1 MSTRLTLAAVIAIVS
16 AAGMTAIAAPP
27 APPAQGPPE
36 GGPAAMPDRPDLQ
49 ARNLFQAGQYA
60 GALAI
65 YQRLYAE
72 THHPTY
78 LRNIGRCHQ
87 MLREP
92 KPAIETFQAYLRD
105 ARSLDRGERAE
116 IEGYIG
122 EMQRL
127 EVAAAAGAAPAAS
140 AAPPSTSRS
149 TPSWSPGTTA
159 TVSAQSSSPVT
170 HKWWFW
176 TGLGA
181 LAAAG
186 VIAIVASSGGNDRLP
201 CPSGAVCPR

>member
-1 MSTRLTLAAVIAIVS
+1 MRTRRVMAAVILVVAC
-16 AAGMTAIAAPP
+16 GMTAIAAPSEP
-27 APPAQGPPE
+27 AAPAAAAS
-36 GGPAAMPDRPDLQ
+36 GPAAMPDRPDLQ
-49 ARNLFQAGQYA
+49 ARNLFQAGQFA

-65 YQRLYAE
+65 YQRLYAD

-92 KPAIETFQAYLRD
+92 RPAIESFQAYLRD
-105 ARSLDRGERAE
+105 ARSLDPGERAE
-116 IEGYIG
+116 IERYIG

-127 EVAAAAGAAPAAS
+127 EVAAPAGAGPAG
-140 AAPPSTSRS
+140 

-159 TVSAQSSSPVT
+159 TVSAHSSSPIT

-186 VIAIVASSGGNDRLP
+186 VIAIVASSGGTDRLP
-201 CPSGAVCPR
+201 CPSGAVCPP

>member
-1 MSTRLTLAAVIAIVS
+1 MRAPLLPFAVVAVIF
-16 AAGMTAIAAPP
+16 AAGTTAMAAPP
-27 APPAQGPPE
+27 ASPAPPAESSPP
-36 GGPAAMPDRPDLQ
+36 AMPDRPDLQ
-49 ARNLFQAGQYA
+49 ARNLFQAGRYA

-92 KPAIETFQAYLRD
+92 KPAIDSFRSYLHE
-105 ARSLDRGERAE
+105 ARSLDPGERAE
-116 IEGYIG
+116 IDGYIV

-127 EVAAAAGAAPAAS
+127 EVATAAPPAS
-140 AAPPSTSRS
+140 AAPPPAG
-149 TPSWSPGTTA
+149 TPNWSPGSPE
-159 TVSAQSSSPVT
+159 TVSAQSAAPIT

-186 VIAIVASSGGNDRLP
+186 VIAIVASTGGKDRLP
-201 CPSGAVCPR
+201 CPSGAVCPP

>member
-1 MSTRLTLAAVIAIVS
+1 MRPLWVLAAVIAAAVVIS
-16 AAGMTAIAAPP
+16 AAGRPAIAAPP
-27 APPAQGPPE
+27 ASPE
-36 GGPAAMPDRPDLQ
+36 PGLASEPAAMPDRPDLQ
-49 ARNLFQAGQYA
+49 ARNFFQAGRYA
-60 GALAI
+60 DALSI
-65 YQRLYAE
+65 YQRLYTE

-78 LRNIGRCHQ
+78 LRNIARCQQ

-92 KPAIETFQAYLRD
+92 KPAIESFQAYLRE
-105 ARSLDRGERAE
+105 ARSLDPGERTE
-116 IEGYIG
+116 IEGYVA

-127 EVAAAAGAAPAAS
+127 EVTAPAATASADGS
-140 AAPPSTSRS
+140 AAQSG

-159 TVSAQSSSPVT
+159 TVSAQSSPPIT

-186 VIAIVASSGGNDRLP
+186 VIAIVAASGGKDRLP
-201 CPSGAVCPR
+201 CPSGAVCPP

>member
-1 MSTRLTLAAVIAIVS
+1 MRPRLVLAAVTVAVF
-16 AAGMTAIAAPP
+16 AAGMKVVAAPSEP
-27 APPAQGPPE
+27 AAPGTSA
-36 GGPAAMPDRPDLQ
+36 GPAAMPDRPDLQ

-72 THHPTY
+72 AHHPTY

-92 KPAIETFQAYLRD
+92 RPAIESFQAYLRD
-105 ARSLDRGERAE
+105 ARSLDPGERAE
-116 IEGYIG
+116 IDRYIG

-127 EVAAAAGAAPAAS
+127 EVAAPAGAGTTAS
-140 AAPPSTSRS
+140 AAPADTS
-149 TPSWSPGTTA
+149 SWSPGTTA
-159 TVSAQSSSPVT
+159 TVSAQSSSPIT

-186 VIAIVASSGGNDRLP
+186 LIAIVASSGGKDRLP
-201 CPSGAVCPR
+201 CPNGAVCPP